1 MATRE
6 TDVIVVGAGISG
18 LTAAKFLL
26 SKDPN
31 LNVLVLEA
39 KGKYLFIFVFYCLQW
54 LAELNYVT

>member
-6 TDVIVVGAGISG
+6 TDVIIIGAGISG

-31 LNVLVLEA
+31 LHVLVLEA
-39 KGKYLFIFVFYCLQW
+39 KGKNLLDFI
-54 LAELNYVT
+54 